1 MRPLFRILPA
11 LLFAGLMFA
20 QAPKA
25 PSKAKGTPPPPPPP
39 TVVREDGLYGTI
51 RTSMGAVVLK
61 MFEKE
66 SPIAV
71 KNFMGLAMGGK
82 AWTDPKT
89 NRRTTRAMYPGTIFH
104 RVIPDF
110 MIQGGDPTGTGNGGT
125 DVIKD
130 EFDPSLK
137 FDTAGRLAMANAG
150 PGTGSCQFFITEK
163 PTAWLDGKH
172 TIFGQVIEGQDVVES
187 IARVPRDTTKNR
199 PNTPVKIEKITFER
213 WAAGKLAPLTPRAT
227 AAPKK
232 AGAATKAAPAPKTA
246 PAAKK

>member
-1 MRPLFRILPA
+1 MKPLFRILPA

-20 QAPKA
+20 QVPKV
-25 PSKAKGTPPPPPPP
+25 SVKAKATPVPAPAP
-39 TVVREDGLYGTI
+39 VVREDGLYGNI
-51 RTSMGAVVLK
+51 NTSMGLITVK

-66 SPIAV
+66 APITV

-82 AWTDPKT
+82 SWTDPKT
-89 NRRTTRAMYPGTIFH
+89 RRRTARPMYPGTIFH

-137 FDTAGRLAMANAG
+137 FDAPGRLAMANAG
-150 PGTGSCQFFITEK
+150 PATGSCQFFITEK
-163 PTAWLDGKH
+163 PTPWLDGKH
-172 TIFGQVIEGQDVVES
+172 TIFGQVLEGQDVVES
-187 IARVPRDTTKNR
+187 IARVPRDASKNR
-199 PNTPVKIEKITFER
+199 PNMPVKIQKISFER
-213 WAAGKLAPLTPRAT
+213 WAAGKPAPLTPRAAP
-227 AAPKK
+227 AAKK
-232 AGAATKAAPAPKTA
+232 AGAVKKAAPAAKTA